1 MSVYKTIL
9 YSQY

>member
-9 YSQY
+9 YSEY